1 MLVLS
6 VELRGNET
14 ILDMTM
20 TGINIKHIMQEK
32 GYTVKDVQNYLN
44 LSTPQA
50 VYHWFDGK
58 SMPTIDNL
66 YALSGLFCL
75 PVDAMLRG
83 NRKYVFLPYYDDRC
97 GRLYMYYERL
107 MELAK

>member
-1 MLVLS
+1 MK
-6 VELRGNET
+6 RNET

-58 SMPTIDNL
+58 
-66 YALSGLFCL
+66 
-75 PVDAMLRG
+75 
-83 NRKYVFLPYYDDRC
+83 RKYVFLPYYDDRF

-107 MELAK
+107 LVLAK